1 MTSVTRPPSSGPA
14 PVGLTAIQ
22 VPVSDP
28 RVRPL
33 LRELGH
39 EYSTRYG
46 KDAHAELARYPDEE
60 FTTPRG
66 GVLLLLL
73 EDGEP
78 VAGGAFRR
86 YDATTAELKRI
97 WTHSAHRRRG
107 LARRVVAEL
116 EREAAARGYRRI
128 YLTTGPRQPE
138 ARGLYLA
145 TGYTPLFDTEAD
157 PETIGPL
164 PFEKHLTPVAAADRG
179 RPDATPIDATP
190 VDAIEAD
197 HARPDRDD
205 LASLKV
211 VPTRHYAR
219 WAAALAVLVVSVQ
232 FLHGLVTNPVWQW
245 RVFGEYVLSETIVTA
260 VGVTLQLTAYSTL
273 LGFALG
279 TVLAFMRLSAGPVL
293 RTVAWT
299 YVWIFRSIPMIVQLV
314 FWFNLGALYRELGI
328 GIPFGPVFWSVSSND
343 LIGTIGA
350 ALIGLSL
357 HQAAYC
363 AEIVRGG
370 VLSVDQGQ
378 LEAAAALGIPKLR
391 QIRRIVL
398 PQAMRTILPTAGSEI
413 ISLLKGTSVVYV
425 MAIGELFY
433 QVKVI
438 YGRNGM
444 VIPLLM
450 VATAWYVFLT
460 SVLSVAQYYVERH
473 YARGAE
479 RTPPPTPLERAR
491 RFLAGLRAAAAQR
504 RRPAAPLGG
513 GHG

>member
-1 MTSVTRPPSSGPA
+1 MTSVAQPPPSRLKP
-14 PVGLTAIQ
+14 PELTVVQA
-22 VPVSDP
+22 PVSDP

-33 LRELGH
+33 LRELGE
-39 EYSTRYG
+39 EYSARYG
-46 KDAHAELARYPDEE
+46 KDAHTELARYPDEE
-60 FTTPRG
+60 FTTERG

-73 EDGEP
+73 EHGEP

-86 YDATTAELKRI
+86 YDENTAELKRI
-97 WTHSAHRRRG
+97 WTHSGHRRRG

-116 EREAAARGYRRI
+116 EREAGARGYRRI
-128 YLTTGPRQPE
+128 FLTTGPRQPE

-164 PFEKHLTPVAAADRG
+164 PFEKHLTDQ
-179 RPDATPIDATP
+179 
-190 VDAIEAD
+190 
-197 HARPDRDD
+197 ARTGHDD

-219 WAAALAVLVVSVQ
+219 WAAALAVLVLTAQ

-245 RVFGEYVLSETIVTA
+245 RVFSEYVLSETIVTA
-260 VGVTLQLTAYSTL
+260 VGVTLQLTAYSML

-279 TVLAFMRLSAGPVL
+279 TVLAFMRLSASPVL

-350 ALIGLSL
+350 ALIGLTL

-370 VLSVDQGQ
+370 VLSVDRGQ
-378 LEAAAALGIPKLR
+378 LEAAAALGIPRLR

-398 PQAMRTILPTAGSEI
+398 PQAMRAILPTAGSEI

-473 YARGAE
+473 FARGAE
-479 RTPPPTPLERAR
+479 RTPGR
-491 RFLAGLRAAAAQR
+491 RSWVR
-504 RRPAAPLGG
+504 
-513 GHG
+513 